1 MKIQKVILH
10 NIASIADATI
20 DFEAVPLKDSPL
32 FLICGETGAGKT
44 TILDAISL
52 ALYNET
58 PRTNRA
64 PNEKVLM
71 DEGNDKEATLGD
83 TRRML
88 RNGTGEG
95 YVDLYFQGNDG
106 TAYEAQWQ
114 VHRAHNRPDG
124 ARQNVEWS
132 LTRLDTGKTLHK
144 VGEIRTEIEQAI
156 GLNYEQFCRT
166 TLLAQGEFT
175 KFLLSKED
183 EKSAILEKLTDTEK
197 FTRIGMKI
205 YSITQEKKAA
215 FDLAKTEMQL
225 IRILSEEEI
234 RQLNADRSAL
244 EQEVKQLSKNQEVIE
259 GKLRWI
265 DKREELETKH
275 KAALERAQSARQLAE
290 SEKLKEAQRMLAFWD
305 VSTEAIAACKEIQQK
320 QQLLKLNRQHQE
332 GFPER
337 YRRLSGNL
345 LFRQRQCEE
354 TDRQRQEQSDYVKG
368 HQAEQPMYDNA
379 SGIIAWLNAV
389 IAENERMVA
398 LQRTIGELKKSR
410 SQLNETVK
418 KADDALAA
426 ANTAVDRKRQEIDQ
440 AERELDNLHRADI
453 EQAKASCEL
462 QEKGLLQIE
471 TELKSYAEKKE
482 YYEAQVAKLK
492 EVETALQEERNK
504 TEKLREAADSA
515 RLNFEESN
523 AACKKAEI
531 AVNDH
536 AKALRHALAEGDKCP
551 VCGNIIT
558 VLKKDEAFAD
568 ILKPFEQLRD
578 KAQQEKEAALLSW
591 NQNMLQITNLDKH
604 HAEKTKE
611 MDETRAK
618 MEQAYRALEG
628 LCQKCG
634 FDVDDNQLHDNIL
647 RRQEQFQFQK
657 AEWAKQLQHC
667 DRLRLQIDRMQKD
680 KDQLQRIGSEA
691 DKVQSQAR
699 ERLSK
704 AEADIR
710 QHESNILQASANREQ
725 AMSQAAAQIVYPK
738 GWEEDL
744 PEVIRRLR
752 HDSEAF
758 RKAGDLSVKLTVR
771 LQALQSELDQ
781 VCGVQQWLWQRYPDW
796 KDMAADGVVENLHLV
811 ADINAFKDE
820 VSKAQIE
827 QKTLLE
833 DEVAKTALLQDF
845 YRRNADIQEDVIAN
859 LCRYRTADIE
869 EMRGRVTKAIE
880 EKKSAADLLQEVVRE
895 TENHLRLQPEFA
907 PAEDKKVLSGNK
919 ELLAARANALN
930 QRMGGIDAKL
940 KQNEEDTK
948 KVQDKV
954 RQCELLRSEWERWD
968 RLNDAFG
975 DATGKKF
982 RNIAQSHVLKEL
994 LHGANHYLKELSNR
1008 YELDCSGL
1016 VLMIR
1021 DAYEGY
1027 ASRPVNGLSGGES
1040 FLVSLALA
1048 LGLSNL
1054 GEQGLSVEM
1063 LFIDEGFGTLS
1074 SEYLNTVMNALER
1087 LNKFSQRKVGV
1098 ISHVEGLRERI
1109 KTHIEVKRDG
1119 RQASTVQVT
1128 CE

>member
-58 PRTNRA
+58 PRTSRA

-71 DEGNDKEATLGD
+71 DEGRGKEAALGD

-124 ARQNVEWS
+124 ARQDVEWS

-144 VGEIRTEIEQAI
+144 VGDIRTEIERAI

-175 KFLLSKED
+175 KFLMSKED
-183 EKSAILEKLTDTEK
+183 EKSAILEKLTNTEK

-205 YSITQEKKAA
+205 YSIMQEKKAA

-225 IRILSEEEI
+225 IRLLSEEEI

-244 EQEVKQLSKNQEVIE
+244 EQEVKRLSKNHEVIE
-259 GKLRWI
+259 CKLRWI
-265 DKREELETKH
+265 DKWEELETKH
-275 KAALERAQSARQLAE
+275 KAALEKAENARQLAE
-290 SEKLKEAQRMLAFWD
+290 SEKLKEAQRTLAFWD
-305 VSTEAIAACKEIQQK
+305 VSTEAIGAYKEIQQK
-320 QQLLKLNRQHQE
+320 QQLLKTNRQHQE

-368 HQAEQPMYDNA
+368 HRAEQPMYDNA
-379 SGIIAWLNAV
+379 SGIIALLNAV
-389 IAENERMVA
+389 IAENERIVTHQSA
-398 LQRTIGELKKSR
+398 IDKLKR
-410 SQLNETVK
+410 SWPQLNETVK
-418 KADDALAA
+418 KADDALAV
-426 ANTAVDRKRQEIDQ
+426 ANAAVDRKRQEIDQ
-440 AERELDNLHRADI
+440 TERELDNLHRADI

-462 QEKGLLQIE
+462 REKGLLQIE

-482 YYEAQVAKLK
+482 YFEFQVAKLK

-504 TEKLREAADSA
+504 TARLSEVAESA
-515 RLNFEESN
+515 RRKFEENN
-523 AACKKAEI
+523 AAFKKAEL
-531 AVNDH
+531 AMNDH
-536 AKALRHALAEGDKCP
+536 AKALRHALAEGDECP
-551 VCGNIIT
+551 VCGNTIT

-568 ILKPFEQLRD
+568 ILKPFERLRD
-578 KAQQEKEAALLSW
+578 NAQQEMEAALLGW
-591 NQNMLQITNLDKH
+591 NQNKLQINNLDKQR
-604 HAEKTKE
+604 AEKTKE
-611 MDETRAK
+611 TDETRAK
-618 MEQAYRALEG
+618 MEQAYSALETSCRK
-628 LCQKCG
+628 LG
-634 FDVDDNQLHDNIL
+634 FALDGALQDNIL
-647 RRQEQFQFQK
+647 RQQEQLRLQK
-657 AEWAKQLQHC
+657 AEWTKQLQHC
-667 DRLRLQIDRMQKD
+667 DSLRLQIDRMQKE

-691 DKVQSQAR
+691 AKVQSQAR
-699 ERLSK
+699 EQLSK
-704 AEADIR
+704 VEADIR
-710 QHESNILQASANREQ
+710 QHESNILQVSANREQ

-738 GWEEDL
+738 GWEADL

-758 RKAGDLSVKLTVR
+758 RKAEDLSVKLTAW

-781 VCGVQQWLWQRYPDW
+781 VRGVQQWLWQRYPDW
-796 KDMAADGVVENLHLV
+796 RDMAADGVVENLHLV

-833 DEVAKTALLQDF
+833 DEASKTAMLQDF
-845 YRRNADIQEDVIAN
+845 YRRNTDIQEDVIAN
-859 LCRYRTADIE
+859 LCRYKTADIE

-880 EKKSAADLLQEVVRE
+880 EKKSTADLLQEVVRE
-895 TENHLRLQPEFA
+895 TENHLRQQPEFA
-907 PAEDKKVLSGNK
+907 PAEDKKVLSENK

-1087 LNKFSQRKVGV
+1087 LNKFSRRKVGI

-1109 KTHIEVKRDG
+1109 RTHIEVKRDG